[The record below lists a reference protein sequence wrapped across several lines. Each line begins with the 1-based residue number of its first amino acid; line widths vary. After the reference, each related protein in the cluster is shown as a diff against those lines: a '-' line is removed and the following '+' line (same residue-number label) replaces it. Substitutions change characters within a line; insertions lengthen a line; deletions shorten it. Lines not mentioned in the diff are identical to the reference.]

1 MKENKEQRQIID
13 EYERKYHITYD
24 MRDLY
29 NIETYYDEYSREIK
43 EYYERIRV
51 EIDELDYTLLN
62 TQFSGRELILRRRLK
77 LQLILWV
84 EYYLNRKCF
93 MNEIK
98 KTMDEIKQIDDS
110 TGK

>member
-13 EYERKYHITYD
+13 EYERKYRISYD

-29 NIETYYDEYSREIK
+29 NIETYYDEYSGEIK

-84 EYYLNRKCF
+84 EYYLNRNCF
-93 MNEIK
+93 YE
-98 KTMDEIKQIDDS
+98 
-110 TGK
+110 

>member
-13 EYERKYHITYD
+13 EYERKYRITYD

-84 EYYLNRKCF
+84 EYYLNRECF
-93 MNEIK
+93 
-98 KTMDEIKQIDDS
+98 MDEIKEL
-110 TGK
+110 